1 MSTQES
7 KPVKKDRP
15 QKVQEEIKEHK
26 TEDKQ

>member
-15 QKVQEEIKEHK
+15 QKIQEEIKEHK